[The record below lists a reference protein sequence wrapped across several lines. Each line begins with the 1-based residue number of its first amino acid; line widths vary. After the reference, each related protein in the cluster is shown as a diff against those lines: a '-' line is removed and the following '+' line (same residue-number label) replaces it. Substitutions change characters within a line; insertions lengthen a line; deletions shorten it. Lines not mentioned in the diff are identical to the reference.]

1 MAVGPCVPLDPLWSR
16 GQSTR
21 PGLALVF
28 RSPSR
33 ALQTLPKS
41 RGSHRCPCPTFRG
54 TAPSGYFGLSTC
66 LLSPATAV
74 LCQEVGMEGLQVGGT
89 SPALGAAGLPLA
101 SCPLTSGPAPENR
114 MVTRPGVAGCPLL
127 GHQGLQ
133 PESRSWQDTAA
144 KGTEQSSAAWTALGT
159 AQTQCWPG
167 HQDYISPLAKSTM
180 GVLASTWKAIRDSQE
195 EISHQEGL
203 LLLSICSWKALP

>member
-1 MAVGPCVPLDPLWSR
+1 MVP
-16 GQSTR
+16 R
-21 PGLALVF
+21 PG
-28 RSPSR
+28 
-33 ALQTLPKS
+33 
-41 RGSHRCPCPTFRG
+41 
-54 TAPSGYFGLSTC
+54 
-66 LLSPATAV
+66 AV
-74 LCQEVGMEGLQVGGT
+74 V
-89 SPALGAAGLPLA
+89 
-101 SCPLTSGPAPENR
+101 CPLP
-114 MVTRPGVAGCPLL
+114 

-167 HQDYISPLAKSTM
+167 HQDYLSPLAKSTM

-203 LLLSICSWKALP
+203 LLLSICSWEALP